1 MPSARTKCPQCAS
14 ELVVAL
20 DEVLYSPQ
28 ADFFR
33 CARCGHLWHVAKG
46 QEGPASQALL
56 GKGKLAQ
63 AS

>member
-1 MPSARTKCPQCAS
+1 M
-14 ELVVAL
+14 AL
-20 DEVLYSPQ
+20 DEVLYLPE

-33 CARCGHLWHVAKG
+33 CAGCGHLWHVVKG